1 MRLAVVA
8 LSALLVA
15 SPAYAIG
22 QSSTTGG
29 ASVRSSNEG
38 PQGPSE
44 AGTNANG
51 ERRICRRIESSANRT
66 SARRVCL
73 TAREWRDYDRSLAD

>member
-1 MRLAVVA
+1 MRFAVVA

-15 SPAYAIG
+15 SPALAMDP
-22 QSSTTGG
+22 SASTGG
-29 ASVRSSNEG
+29 ASVVSTSQG

-44 AGTNANG
+44 AGVDENG

-73 TAREWRDYDRSLAD
+73 TPREWRDHDRRTN

>member
-1 MRLAVVA
+1 MRFAIVG

-15 SPAYAIG
+15 SPALALG
-22 QSSTTGG
+22 QSGAVGG
-29 ASVRSSNEG
+29 SSVRSTNEG

-44 AGTNANG
+44 AGAGENG
-51 ERRICRRIESSANRT
+51 ERRICRRIDSTANRT

-73 TAREWRDYDRSLAD
+73 TAREWRDYDRSIAN

>member
-1 MRLAVVA
+1 MRFAVVA
-8 LSALLVA
+8 LSALLAA
-15 SPAYAIG
+15 SPALALNP
-22 QSSTTGG
+22 SASTGG
-29 ASVRSSNEG
+29 ASVISTKEG

-44 AGTNANG
+44 AGVDENG

-73 TAREWRDYDRSLAD
+73 TEREWRDHDRRTN